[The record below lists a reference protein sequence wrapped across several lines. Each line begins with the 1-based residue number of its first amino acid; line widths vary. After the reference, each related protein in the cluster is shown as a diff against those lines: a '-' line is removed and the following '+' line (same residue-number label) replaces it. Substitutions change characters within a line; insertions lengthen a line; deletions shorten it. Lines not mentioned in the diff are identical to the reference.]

1 MSRRGASCRLGS
13 LRPTARHEKK
23 RLGLRLS
30 LTSGKDALISGNGAN
45 ALTVVAAVAFPVG
58 AARIEVEA
66 AGDVRVVRILRRR
79 PVVAVPTSVAEA
91 ATPADTR
98 SGQEDAIAIDFA
110 DEFPTVHAIE
120 RRPFSRTVVKQLL
133 NVVLSGHTPVASP
146 LHMCHVVFRT
156 TDVRAKVVA
165 CGRRTVAMD
174 VCTPVVN
181 LFLLRLAPSV
191 ITTVFLGLGSSHVTA
206 CPLSTARQAEVNS
219 LGWNTILPGRTGR
232 TLRPFSRK

>member
-79 PVVAVPTSVAEA
+79 PVVAVMANTAVV
-91 ATPADTR
+91 ATPAV
-98 SGQEDAIAIDFA
+98 SSIGQENA
-110 DEFPTVHAIE
+110 
-120 RRPFSRTVVKQLL
+120 
-133 NVVLSGHTPVASP
+133 
-146 LHMCHVVFRT
+146 
-156 TDVRAKVVA
+156 
-165 CGRRTVAMD
+165 
-174 VCTPVVN
+174 
-181 LFLLRLAPSV
+181 
-191 ITTVFLGLGSSHVTA
+191 TTVGL
-206 CPLSTARQAEVNS
+206 
-219 LGWNTILPGRTGR
+219 TG
-232 TLRPFSRK
+232 